1 MRLLSVLKKILIH
14 IVMLFIFF
22 AVYDIKADNN
32 NLNETGSVTVE
43 NGRSWLDVDYV
54 GDGLVGHKL
63 DIYVPLKGDGP
74 FPVVVYIYGSAFFGN
89 NRKGT
94 VNKEFKP
101 VLLDAGFAVVAINHR
116 GSREAKFPAQIQ
128 DAKAAIR
135 YIRANATKY
144 DLDPDRIGATG
155 CSSGGH
161 LVTMLGTAGG
171 VKTFTAGNI
180 TMDMEGALGNHMET
194 SSRVRAVCDWFGP
207 TDFLIMNACG
217 SEMDHDAPD
226 SPESSLVGGPIQEN
240 PDKCALANPITYVDA
255 DDSPF
260 LIFHGDADPL
270 VPFCQSDSLY
280 KALKAAGVPSEY
292 TLVKGAK
299 HGEGLIIPVYL
310 KRMVEFFHTQLEV
323 N

>member
-1 MRLLSVLKKILIH
+1 VRLLFVLKKILIH
-14 IVMLFIFF
+14 IVILFFF
-22 AVYDIKADNN
+22 CTVYEAGAVNKNSDEAKND
-32 NLNETGSVTVE
+32 SVK

-63 DIYVPLKGDGP
+63 DIYLPLIGDGP
-74 FPVVVYIYGSAFFGN
+74 FPAVVYIYGSAFFGN

-101 VLLDAGFAVVAINHR
+101 VLLEAGFAVVAINHR
-116 GSREAKFPAQIQ
+116 GSREAIFPAQIQ

-135 YIRANATKY
+135 YIRANAAKY

-161 LVTMLGTAGG
+161 LVTMLGTTGG
-171 VKTFTAGNI
+171 VKTYTVGDI
-180 TMDMEGALGNHMET
+180 TMDLEGALGNHTET

-207 TDFLIMNACG
+207 TNFLIMDTCG
-217 SEMDHDAPD
+217 SEMHHDAPD
-226 SPESSLVGGPIQEN
+226 SPESTLVGGPIQEN

-255 DDSPF
+255 DDPPF

-280 KALKAAGVPSEY
+280 SALKKADVPAEY
-292 TLVKGAK
+292 KLVKGAK
-299 HGEGLIIPVYL
+299 HGEGLIIPVYM
-310 KRMVEFFHTQLEV
+310 KRMVEFFQTQLEV